1 MPAGT
6 SFEAAQVSLVGCAVP
21 ARRSSNGSG
30 LALSATSPG
39 VRRTAMMEG
48 WVAEERVYGELRGAA
63 QPGGTLGRGL
73 AHWLAGWRL

>member
-21 ARRSSNGSG
+21 AHHSSNGSG
-30 LALSATSPG
+30 SALSAPSPG
-39 VRRTAMMEG
+39 VRPTAEMEG
-48 WVAEERVYGELRGAA
+48 WVAEERVYGKLRGAA
-63 QPGGTLGRGL
+63 QSEGTLGQGL

>member
-21 ARRSSNGSG
+21 ARHGSNGSG
-30 LALSATSPG
+30 SALSAASPG
-39 VRRTAMMEG
+39 VRPTAMMEG

-63 QPGGTLGRGL
+63 QSGVTLGRGL